1 MGDLDDNPIQQQGWD
16 MGWMEE
22 YGVRESG
29 WRRESLYLELLNDAC
44 EIVGGDILEMVG
56 FRRAIWRKLQIK
68 IVEFLRR
75 C

>member
-1 MGDLDDNPIQQQGWD
+1 MITPFTSRGG
-16 MGWMEE
+16 
-22 YGVRESG
+22 REG
-29 WRRESLYLELLNDAC
+29 GRRRESLYLELLNDAC

-56 FRRAIWRKLQIK
+56 FRRVIWLKLQIK